1 MINRP
6 AIPTKSDTNRSR
18 KPANHTDLR
27 VFCFISYQETPINIK
42 EDVKGDVFILR
53 MSGRL
58 DAISSPL
65 TESKVFEYINNGQ
78 YKLLFDFGGIDY
90 LSSAGMRMLLSVT
103 KKLKSMSGKL
113 VLFALAPNVFDILK
127 MSGFDHVLEIVQT
140 EEDGLRRF

>member
-1 MINRP
+1 MDNI
-6 AIPTKSDTNRSR
+6 DG
-18 KPANHTDLR
+18 L
-27 VFCFISYQETPINIK
+27 VNIK